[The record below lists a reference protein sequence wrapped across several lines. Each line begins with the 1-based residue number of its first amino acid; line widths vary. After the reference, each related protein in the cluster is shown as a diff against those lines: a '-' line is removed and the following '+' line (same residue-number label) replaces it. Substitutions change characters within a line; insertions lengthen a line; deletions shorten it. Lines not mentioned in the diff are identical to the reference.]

1 MENKSSPVESVDRAL
16 LLLMRM
22 RDQGPLSVKAA
33 AEQLDVAPSTAHRLL
48 SALTFRGFAAQ
59 DHDRQYR
66 LGPALSDRSAE
77 AFSTQL
83 IRKHAHES
91 LVELQETVGE
101 TVQLMVLRGGNIQFI
116 DGIESKRTL
125 RVGMRVGDKMPA
137 FVSAGG
143 KAMLARLTNTELED
157 LYRSG
162 LPNWA
167 TGRITNMATL
177 KRGMTRIRR
186 EGFGTNFEETEQG
199 VIGMGVSIN
208 DAAGRPVA
216 AITTATPSIRFER
229 ADMPAH
235 LTALHRAAEGIATR
249 LFNAA
254 S

>member
-33 AEQLDVAPSTAHRLL
+33 ADQLDVAPSTAHRLL

-59 DHDRQYR
+59 DHDRHYR
-66 LGPALSDRSAE
+66 LGPALTDRSAE

-83 IRKHAHES
+83 IRKHAHEA
-91 LVELQETVGE
+91 LVELQQTVGE

-162 LPNWA
+162 LPTWP
-167 TGRITNMATL
+167 TGRITTMATL
-177 KRGMTRIRR
+177 KRSMTRIRR

-199 VIGMGVSIN
+199 VVGLGVSIN
-208 DAAGRPVA
+208 DADGRPVA

-229 ADMPAH
+229 ADMPTH
-235 LTALHRAAEGIATR
+235 LTALHRAAEGITTQ
-249 LFNAA
+249 LLNAA